1 VLDALDEEYST
12 PCEGTGIFPLQ
23 ATLNHSC
30 EPNVSLLKEGP
41 PDEDDGRV
49 VARTSRDVA
58 AGEELCNS
66 YCDIDQPVATR
77 QRELLEYGFVCGCA
91 RCEREKAEA
100 AATPQA
106 QGKKRLK

>member
-1 VLDALDEEYST
+1 MAGARQRDALRCALSAKCADHAVCGVLT
-12 PCEGTGIFPLQ
+12 RQ
-23 ATLNHSC
+23 
-30 EPNVSLLKEGP
+30 
-41 PDEDDGRV
+41 
-49 VARTSRDVA
+49 VA